1 MPDTSLV
8 KAKIINLDDPSQE
21 VECLFNPKEY
31 TFTKQNS
38 WSRGETP
45 STNVPQL

>member
-31 TFTKQNS
+31 C
-38 WSRGETP
+38 
-45 STNVPQL
+45 